1 VGLYATGAS
10 VTINAGTRNGYNFY
24 RWSATADVTQA
35 TSTIATFIMPASN
48 VIATAEWLPIQYS
61 ISYLLNDGSANNLPW
76 SYTVEYSF
84 PIVIPN
90 PTRTGYEFL
99 GWTVAYA
106 DGTQLSSQVS
116 YRIPVGTTGNVVL
129 TANWRIL
136 DSGNQG
142 GDNGG
147 GGGGG
152 SSSKPSPSASVPGT
166 PEPTASFPS
175 TPEPI
180 IIGDPPPALPTAT
193 VVLVVVILVLVGV
206 VGVLLHKK
214 TVKVSSGSV
223 T

>member
-1 VGLYATGAS
+1 MGLYATGAS

-116 YRIPVGTTGNVVL
+116 YSIPVGTTGNVVL
-129 TANWRIL
+129 TANWRIN
-136 DSGNQG
+136 DPGNQG

-152 SSSKPSPSASVPGT
+152 SSSKPSPSASVP
-166 PEPTASFPS
+166 S
-175 TPEPI
+175 TPAPTETVPI
-180 IIGDPPPALPTAT
+180 TPTQSPSGSKESGSSLLLGVIILLAAI
-193 VVLVVVILVLVGV
+193 VVLAIIRIA
-206 VGVLLHKK
+206 LLLSHKPK
-214 TVKVSSGSV
+214 TSPS
-223 T
+223 